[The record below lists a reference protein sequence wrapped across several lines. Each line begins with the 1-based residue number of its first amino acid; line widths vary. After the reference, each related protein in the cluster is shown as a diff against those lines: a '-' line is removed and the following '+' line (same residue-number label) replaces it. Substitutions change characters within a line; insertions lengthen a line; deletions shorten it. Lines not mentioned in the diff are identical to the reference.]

1 MMFRLTAFLVAGLY
15 LGLLIAGAD
24 HGQQRFGLRDAPP
37 PVEVSAPVAV
47 AEVAP
52 AVDPV
57 PAAAPV
63 TVAAT
68 EPMPQGVSS
77 MPLVNPASFQPE
89 EGTEVFSLANTNA
102 GLMDLVPDEAAAAA
116 LSSDRETAPAPHEPQ
131 PVWAVVMAE
140 AVNVRTGPSTSDS
153 VAGRLVRGDEVMLV
167 GPDVDG
173 WVQVR
178 IEGDGLDGYVAA
190 RFLSQLTGQ

>member
-1 MMFRLTAFLVAGLY
+1 
-15 LGLLIAGAD
+15 
-24 HGQQRFGLRDAPP
+24 
-37 PVEVSAPVAV
+37 
-47 AEVAP
+47 
-52 AVDPV
+52 
-57 PAAAPV
+57 
-63 TVAAT
+63 
-68 EPMPQGVSS
+68 

-89 EGTEVFSLANTNA
+89 EGTEVFSLANTDA

-116 LSSDRETAPAPHEPQ
+116 LSSGLETAPAPQEPQ